1 MSGFGRD
8 ERGQATLGGR
18 TLVELL
24 QEARVA
30 TPAYFYDLDAVAR
43 ATRDLVEAFGS
54 EQGLVAYAV
63 KANTAGS
70 IVRTV
75 AEAGGGA
82 DVVSGGELSV
92 ALGAGIRP
100 DQIVMSGVAKL
111 DWEIDLAVAREIRA
125 LQIESVEE
133 IPRVA
138 ARAASLGKTARVSLR
153 INPDVE
159 IDSHAHIATGLSL
172 IHIWTLPTSDLV

>member
-82 DVVSGGELSV
+82 DVVAVVVGENELAHAVGVEAVV
-92 ALGAGIRP
+92 AHVLEHQVEVAGHP
-100 DQIVMSGVAKL
+100 QAGV
-111 DWEIDLAVAREIRA
+111 DEC
-125 LQIESVEE
+125 
-133 IPRVA
+133 
-138 ARAASLGKTARVSLR
+138 
-153 INPDVE
+153 
-159 IDSHAHIATGLSL
+159 
-172 IHIWTLPTSDLV
+172 